1 MKNITLLGST
11 GSIGKN
17 TLEVVSAHQ
26 DQFKIKALVAH
37 SNLTLLEQQ
46 IKEFRPEVVALYDEK
61 KAKELKAKESLL
73 NVKVLS
79 GLEGIL
85 EIASMRGCDLCV
97 CAMSGAIGLEP
108 ALAAIHANVDLA
120 LANKEILVAA
130 GELIMELARKKN
142 VKVLPID
149 SEHSA
154 LFQILEGKKNEEV
167 ERLILTAS
175 GGPFFRKEIDL
186 KKVSVEMA
194 LSHPTWKMGP
204 KNTIDSSTMMNKGL
218 EVIEAYWLFNISLD
232 KIDVVVH
239 PQSLI
244 HSFVEFIDGSLLA
257 QMSENT
263 MLLPIQYALSYPKR
277 IKRMVKPFDFQLFSR
292 CDFFP
297 PDRDKFPC
305 LDLAYE
311 ALRLGGTAPC
321 FMNAANEVLV
331 KRCLDGNILWH
342 EIAQKLTKL
351 LSSYRQIMHPSLET
365 LFAEDEKARAKA
377 LEI

>member
-1 MKNITLLGST
+1 M
-11 GSIGKN
+11 
-17 TLEVVSAHQ
+17 
-26 DQFKIKALVAH
+26 
-37 SNLTLLEQQ
+37 
-46 IKEFRPEVVALYDEK
+46 
-61 KAKELKAKESLL
+61 
-73 NVKVLS
+73 KVLS

-175 GGPFFRKEIDL
+175 GGPFFRKEIDF

-297 PDRDKFPC
+297 PDREKVSMF
-305 LDLAYE
+305 
-311 ALRLGGTAPC
+311 G
-321 FMNAANEVLV
+321 
-331 KRCLDGNILWH
+331 
-342 EIAQKLTKL
+342 
-351 LSSYRQIMHPSLET
+351 SSL
-365 LFAEDEKARAKA
+365 
-377 LEI
+377 